1 MIIDL
6 NSVSHVLNRAR
17 GELKGGPAPMYYNHE
32 QKRAWRDGFDYCI
45 ETFVQTALAVTRQLV
60 ADQEAKED
68 RAAVADPS
76 YDRIDHLL
84 YRAEHW
90 GLSPAE
96 NRELR
101 EDHKR
106 LRALE
111 KAHQRAKVD
120 PKRQVVVFHGQ
131 NTGKLK
137 VLPQTGTEVNRETG
151 QE

>member
-6 NSVSHVLNRAR
+6 NTISNVLTRAR
-17 GELKGGPAPMYYNHE
+17 VQLKGGGAPMYLNHE

-45 ETFVQTALAVTRQLV
+45 ETFVQTALHVTRELV
-60 ADQEAKED
+60 AEQEARDD
-68 RAAVADPS
+68 RDAAADPS

-84 YRAEHW
+84 YRWERW
-90 GLSPAE
+90 GLSTDEA
-96 NRELR
+96 NELR
-101 EDHKR
+101 ADHKR

-111 KAHQRAKVD
+111 KAHRRAKVD

-137 VLPQTGTEVNRETG
+137 VLPQTEAEVNRETE